1 MRSTE
6 FLAEYAHIPN
16 HFTDRLSKQG
26 YKLLGQGVDQ
36 AAYSVPGRSD
46 LILKIFG
53 AGDQG
58 HKMFMRW
65 AKFCHKHPNNPYL
78 PKFSGFEKV
87 NIDGEDYIM
96 MYQERLGHGDE
107 GGPNSELIGAAMS
120 IAMITKWLKHP
131 IRGNN
136 PAGYQKSWD
145 RAVETL
151 KQNGVDVDL
160 FQKTAAQLLDLG
172 DRYGYDFDL
181 YNPQNI
187 MLRGT
192 GQPVI
197 VDPWA

>member
-1 MRSTE
+1 MRSHE
-6 FLAEYAHIPN
+6 FVTEYANIPN
-16 HFTDRLSKQG
+16 HFIARLKKQG

-36 AAYSVPGRSD
+36 AAFTVPNNPK
-46 LILKIFG
+46 LVLKIFG
-53 AGDQG
+53 ANSQG
-58 HKMFMRW
+58 HEMFMRW
-65 AKFCHKHPNNPYL
+65 AKFCQKNPNNPYL

-107 GGPNSELIGAAMS
+107 GGPNSELIAAAMG
-120 IAMITKWLKHP
+120 IAMITKWRKHP
-131 IRGNN
+131 IRGND

-145 RAVETL
+145 RDTETL
-151 KQNGVDVDL
+151 KKNGVNVEL

-187 MLRGT
+187 MLRSN